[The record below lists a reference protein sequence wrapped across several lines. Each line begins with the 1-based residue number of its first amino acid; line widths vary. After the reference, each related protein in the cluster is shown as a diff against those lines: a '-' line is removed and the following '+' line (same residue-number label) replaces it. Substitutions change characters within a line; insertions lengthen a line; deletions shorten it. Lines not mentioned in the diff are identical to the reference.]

1 MNGRTQSITLQ
12 YSTYSGISWIL
23 SSSDLTTWHFKDYF
37 GHFERVDYLIASSE
51 NVALILLPTA
61 SVIPIFRGTI
71 LQNVV
76 ASLSTSLLGYSV

>member
-1 MNGRTQSITLQ
+1 MGEPNPLQ

-61 SVIPIFRGTI
+61 SVIPINSEGLFSKT
-71 LQNVV
+71 
-76 ASLSTSLLGYSV
+76 